1 MTETFDRS
9 KTWLVATAFLA
20 SSTMILALGTFEFM
34 LVPMQIDLGL
44 SVDQAN
50 AANLIPT
57 AASLLV
63 VFAAGTL
70 SDRWGYRR
78 LLVYGAITYGI
89 GAILVGLSQGFG
101 TVMLGRAMGGVGG
114 VTLGIVGLAAVN
126 ASFESQTQR
135 AKAFAAFAALIPAVS
150 FLFPPVGAVIS
161 ESFNWRLV
169 PLFWLATGVATALL
183 AWRHVAPKQG
193 STGSHGDLLTPLL
206 AGVGLACLALTATV
220 VTSSLSSAAF
230 FAVIGLLSIALVMA
244 LVRWTSRQGP
254 DLKLLR
260 VPGSRW
266 VVVAT
271 LLAFGANF
279 YFFTSLFMQ
288 YRYDES
294 VIRIAVLLSAPETG
308 AIVGCFISGWAAGR
322 WGAPRT
328 AAAALA
334 LAGMA
339 QLAVFSVGPFAP
351 SFHPALVLTLIA
363 LPLGAS
369 LGPLTQV
376 LMDLR
381 PHDRSSGPAAIRD
394 SLQNLG
400 GTVGGVFV
408 GTMGFIAFEIHM
420 KAQLAATS
428 MSAGKAAEVTKE
440 IRDGAIV
447 KELAREPD
455 IPPDA
460 AALLLGDQAGLR
472 LSQSV
477 TYWAA
482 GTVAAVLLLLAAISI
497 WVYYLRFA
505 RSVTEK
511 AAQST

>member
-89 GAILVGLSQGFG
+89 GAILVGFSQGFG

-183 AWRHVAPKQG
+183 AWRHVVPKQG

-230 FAVIGLLSIALVMA
+230 FAIIGLLSIALVMA
-244 LVRWTSRQGP
+244 LVKWTSRQGP

-260 VPGSRW
+260 APGSRW

-294 VIRIAVLLSAPETG
+294 VIKIAVMLSAPEMG
-308 AIVGCFISGWAAGR
+308 AILGCFISGWAAGR

-328 AAAALA
+328 AAVALA
-334 LAGMA
+334 MAGLA
-339 QLAVFSVGPFAP
+339 QLTVFTVGPFAP
-351 SFHPALVLTLIA
+351 SFHPALVLTVIA

-381 PHDRSSGPAAIRD
+381 PEDRSSGPAAIRD

-400 GTVGGVFV
+400 GTVGGIFV

-428 MSAGKAAEVTKE
+428 MSVEKAAEVTRA
-440 IRDGAIV
+440 IRDGEIV
-447 KELAREPD
+447 KKLAREPD

-477 TYWAA
+477 TYWTA
-482 GTVAAVLLLLAAISI
+482 GAVASVLLILAAIAIS
-497 WVYYLRFA
+497 VYYLRFA
-505 RSVTEK
+505 RRISGET
-511 AAQST
+511 QPI